1 MAHTKSA
8 KKSYKKSL
16 IARANN
22 RASKATIRNVAK
34 KVQTQLAAKDVA
46 GAEETS
52 RLLTKKLDQL
62 VSKNVFHKN
71 TASRIKSRLSAAIVR
86 VKRPAAAAK

>member
-16 IARANN
+16 VVRASN

-34 KVQTQLAAKDVA
+34 KVHTQLAAKDIA
-46 GAEETS
+46 GAEDTS
-52 RLLTKKLDQL
+52 KLLTKKLDQL
-62 VSKNVFHKN
+62 VAKKVFHKN
-71 TASRIKSRLSAAIVR
+71 TASRMKSRLSAAIVR
-86 VKRPAAAAK
+86 VKKPAAAAK